1 MRSPEELRQNL
12 AQTVLNV
19 RSGRATSRR
28 KLADV
33 MHLSPTTSGYYVDQ
47 LIASGHLYESGFEQ
61 GGKGRPKR
69 SLEAAAGAGWFA
81 GVEFNAERI
90 QTVCIDF
97 SGSLVA
103 KDQLR
108 LPTDADAREVMA
120 ALVDVINT
128 LAKRATG
135 PLLGIGIG
143 APGIVD
149 PDRGIGVDY
158 SFLLRWKDVE
168 VAAPLH
174 DEFKVPVTLENNLRA
189 IALAERWFG
198 GGRELSDFVVLG
210 PRSGFGLSIVKDGR
224 LVGGA
229 HHAAGEIGRWPWP
242 LTAGMGAPEMQ
253 QMLCAPAIYRRLA
266 GLGARDPL
274 PEDLRS
280 ALRDLSAL
288 EGDPW
293 NQVIDDYARVIG
305 CVHLL
310 LDPQVFFLHGPLT
323 SLGQRFCDDIMAS
336 ASGLMPALTG
346 STTQLVPSTLGD
358 DAGALGAASLAM
370 EAWAP

>member
-108 LPTDADAREVMA
+108 LPTDADARQVMA
-120 ALVDVINT
+120 ALVDNR
-128 LAKRATG
+128 RAHSIYSQNLENFNYYDTMPQNNLGQPG
-135 PLLGIGIG
+135 P
-143 APGIVD
+143 
-149 PDRGIGVDY
+149 
-158 SFLLRWKDVE
+158 S
-168 VAAPLH
+168 VAAPTPNPTTPN
-174 DEFKVPVTLENNLRA
+174 K
-189 IALAERWFG
+189 
-198 GGRELSDFVVLG
+198 
-210 PRSGFGLSIVKDGR
+210 
-224 LVGGA
+224 
-229 HHAAGEIGRWPWP
+229 
-242 LTAGMGAPEMQ
+242 
-253 QMLCAPAIYRRLA
+253 
-266 GLGARDPL
+266 
-274 PEDLRS
+274 
-280 ALRDLSAL
+280 
-288 EGDPW
+288 
-293 NQVIDDYARVIG
+293 
-305 CVHLL
+305 
-310 LDPQVFFLHGPLT
+310 PQ
-323 SLGQRFCDDIMAS
+323 
-336 ASGLMPALTG
+336 
-346 STTQLVPSTLGD
+346 
-358 DAGALGAASLAM
+358 
-370 EAWAP
+370 

>member
-1 MRSPEELRQNL
+1 
-12 AQTVLNV
+12 
-19 RSGRATSRR
+19 
-28 KLADV
+28 
-33 MHLSPTTSGYYVDQ
+33 
-47 LIASGHLYESGFEQ
+47 
-61 GGKGRPKR
+61 
-69 SLEAAAGAGWFA
+69 
-81 GVEFNAERI
+81 
-90 QTVCIDF
+90 
-97 SGSLVA
+97 
-103 KDQLR
+103 
-108 LPTDADAREVMA
+108 
-120 ALVDVINT
+120 
-128 LAKRATG
+128 
-135 PLLGIGIG
+135 
-143 APGIVD
+143 
-149 PDRGIGVDY
+149 
-158 SFLLRWKDVE
+158 
-168 VAAPLH
+168 
-174 DEFKVPVTLENNLRA
+174 
-189 IALAERWFG
+189 
-198 GGRELSDFVVLG
+198 
-210 PRSGFGLSIVKDGR
+210 
-224 LVGGA
+224 
-229 HHAAGEIGRWPWP
+229 
-242 LTAGMGAPEMQ
+242 MQ
-253 QMLCAPAIYRRLA
+253 QILCAPAIYRRLA